1 MTASSRYQD
10 MRINLQAVRRWPPPS
25 GRILIETASEQRRP
39 VYEHGEGGARKA
51 FRILGLHEGYRAD
64 YQRRVRRFT
73 NLSRRSCASLVWSWR
88 ITPS

>member
-1 MTASSRYQD
+1 

-51 FRILGLHEGYRAD
+51 FGILGLNRMK
-64 YQRRVRRFT
+64 
-73 NLSRRSCASLVWSWR
+73 SCQ
-88 ITPS
+88 